1 MREFVLACLGLGNG
15 LRLISNV
22 FNSYLNGVVPRV
34 AAVPVVVCRPA
45 TPPHGLVADVG
56 DVIGQGAVAD
66 VCWGISSW
74 DELSDWLAD

>member
-22 FNSYLNGVVPRV
+22 FNSYLNGVVPGV
-34 AAVPVVVCRPA
+34 AAPVVVCRAA
-45 TPPHGLVADVG
+45 TPPMLHGVADVG

>member
-34 AAVPVVVCRPA
+34 AAVPVVVCRAA
-45 TPPHGLVADVG
+45 TPPHGVVADVG